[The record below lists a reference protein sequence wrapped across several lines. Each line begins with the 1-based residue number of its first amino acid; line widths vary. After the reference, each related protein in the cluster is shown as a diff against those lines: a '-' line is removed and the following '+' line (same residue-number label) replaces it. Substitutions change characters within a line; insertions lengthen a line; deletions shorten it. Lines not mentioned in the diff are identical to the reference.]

1 MLKRISLRW
10 RLTILTTL
18 LMALCCICLSLLLSA
33 SAYRMASTIEAI
45 PVQPAQSTDDLPL
58 EETMLPILP
67 STSSATAQQ
76 ARGDYGYESLFFT
89 LVAMVIGGCLTY
101 YVAGKALEPVKA
113 FNKQVKNIHVHNLKE
128 TIEVP
133 PTGDEIAE
141 LAASFNDMTEKL
153 DRAFS
158 VQKRFSADAAHELRT
173 PLAVMQTK
181 LDVFRKKGAHTP
193 EEYEALTAAF
203 QKQLGRLRSLVTQL
217 LDMANM
223 EGEWRKESVCLLP
236 LLEDVRADLSCV
248 AEQQH
253 VSLSLSGE
261 GGSVE
266 GNPDLLHRAFYNLV
280 ENGIKY
286 NVPGGSV
293 SMAVQSGMGQVRVCV
308 SDTEQGIPTAM
319 KEQVFQPFVRVDKSR
334 SREMGGAGLGLPMV
348 AAIVRQHGG
357 TVSVTDRE
365 GGGSCFTVT
374 LPTHL

>member
-18 LMALCCICLSLLLSA
+18 LMALCCICLSLVLSV
-33 SAYRMASTIEAI
+33 SAYRMANTIEAI
-45 PVQPAQSTDDLPL
+45 PVQPAYSIGDLPL
-58 EETMLPILP
+58 EETMPPILP
-67 STSSATAQQ
+67 ATSSDVAQQ

-158 VQKRFSADAAHELRT
+158 IQKRFSADAAHELRT

-181 LDVFRKKGAHTP
+181 LDVFRKKGQHTP

-203 QKQLGRLRSLVTQL
+203 QKQLGRLRSLVTEL

-223 EGEWRKESVCLLP
+223 EGEWTAAQVP
-236 LLEDVRADLSCV
+236 LLELLEEVQTDLSSV
-248 AEQQH
+248 AEGKT
-253 VSLSLSGE
+253 VSITLSGGE
-261 GGSVE
+261 AYAW
-266 GNPDLLHRAFYNLV
+266 GNPELLYRAFYNLV

-286 NVPGGSV
+286 NVPGGRVAIEIQQGKDQVMV
-293 SMAVQSGMGQVRVCV
+293 SV
-308 SDTEQGIPTAM
+308 SDTGPGIPQAM
-319 KEQVFQPFVRVDKSR
+319 REQVFEPFFRVDKSR
-334 SREMGGAGLGLPMV
+334 SREMGGAGLGLSMV
-348 AAIVRQHGG
+348 DAIVRQHGG
-357 TVSVTDRE
+357 TVSLADCQ

-374 LPTHL
+374 LPIHP

>member
-18 LMALCCICLSLLLSA
+18 LMALCCICLSLVLSV
-33 SAYRMASTIEAI
+33 SAYRMANTIEAI
-45 PVQPAQSTDDLPL
+45 PVQPAQSIDDLPL

-76 ARGDYGYESLFFT
+76 ARGDYLYESLFFT

-113 FNKQVKNIHVHNLKE
+113 FNRQVKNIHVHNLKE
-128 TIEVP
+128 TLEVP

-158 VQKRFSADAAHELRT
+158 IQKRFSADAAHELRT

-181 LDVFRKKGAHTP
+181 LDVFRKKGQHTP

-203 QKQLGRLRSLVTQL
+203 QKQLGRLRSLVTEL

-223 EGEWRKESVCLLP
+223 EEDWSVEPVSLLD
-236 LLEDVRADLSCV
+236 LLEDVQADLSCV
-248 AEQQH
+248 AEGRD
-253 VSLSLSGE
+253 VAVSLSGE
-261 GGSVE
+261 ACSVQ
-266 GNPDLLHRAFYNLV
+266 GNPHLLYRAFYNLV

-286 NVPGGSV
+286 NVPGGRV
-293 SMAVQSGMGQVRVCV
+293 AVEVRQGKGQVTVSV
-308 SDTEQGIPTAM
+308 SDTGPGIPRAM
-319 KEQVFQPFVRVDKSR
+319 QEQVFEPFFRVDKSR
-334 SREMGGAGLGLPMV
+334 SREMGGAGLGLSMV
-348 AAIVRQHGG
+348 AAILRQHGG
-357 TVSVTDRE
+357 TVSLTDRE

-374 LPTHL
+374 LPIHP

>member
-18 LMALCCICLSLLLSA
+18 LMALCCICLSLVLSA
-33 SAYRMASTIEAI
+33 SAYRMANTIEAI
-45 PVQPAQSTDDLPL
+45 PVQPAYSIGGLPL
-58 EETMLPILP
+58 EETMPPILP
-67 STSSATAQQ
+67 ATSSDVAQQ
-76 ARGDYGYESLFFT
+76 ARGGYRYESLFFT

-141 LAASFNDMTEKL
+141 LAASFNNMTEKL

-158 VQKRFSADAAHELRT
+158 IQKRFSADAAHELRT

-181 LDVFRKKGAHTP
+181 LDVFRKKGQHTP

-203 QKQLGRLRSLVTQL
+203 QKQLGRLRSLVTEL

-223 EGEWRKESVCLLP
+223 EGEWAAAQVP
-236 LLEDVRADLSCV
+236 LLELLEEVQTDLSSV
-248 AEQQH
+248 AEGKT
-253 VSLSLSGE
+253 VTISLSGGE
-261 GGSVE
+261 AYAW
-266 GNPDLLHRAFYNLV
+266 GNPELLYRAFYNLV

-286 NVPGGSV
+286 NVPGGRVAIEIQQGKDQVTV
-293 SMAVQSGMGQVRVCV
+293 SV
-308 SDTEQGIPTAM
+308 SDTGPGIPQAM
-319 KEQVFQPFVRVDKSR
+319 QEQVFEPFFRVDKSR
-334 SREMGGAGLGLPMV
+334 SREVGGAGLGLSMV
-348 AAIVRQHGG
+348 DAIVRQHGG
-357 TVSVTDRE
+357 TVSLTDR
-365 GGGSCFTVT
+365 
-374 LPTHL
+374 

>member
-18 LMALCCICLSLLLSA
+18 LMALCCICLSLVLSV
-33 SAYRMASTIEAI
+33 SAYRMANTIEAI
-45 PVQPAQSTDDLPL
+45 PVQPAQSIDDLPL

-76 ARGDYGYESLFFT
+76 ARGDYLYESLFFT

-113 FNKQVKNIHVHNLKE
+113 FNRQVKNIHVHNLKE
-128 TIEVP
+128 TLEVP

-158 VQKRFSADAAHELRT
+158 IQKRFSADAAHELRT

-181 LDVFRKKGAHTP
+181 LDVFRKKGQHTP

-203 QKQLGRLRSLVTQL
+203 QKQLGRLRSLVTEL

-223 EGEWRKESVCLLP
+223 EEDWSVEPVSLLD
-236 LLEDVRADLSCV
+236 LLEDVQADLSCV
-248 AEQQH
+248 AEGRD
-253 VSLSLSGE
+253 VAVSLSGE
-261 GGSVE
+261 ACSVQ
-266 GNPDLLHRAFYNLV
+266 GNPHLLYRAFYNLV

-286 NVPGGSV
+286 NVPGGRV
-293 SMAVQSGMGQVRVCV
+293 AVEVRQGKGQVTVSV
-308 SDTEQGIPTAM
+308 SDTGPGIPRAM
-319 KEQVFQPFVRVDKSR
+319 QEQVFEPFFRVDKSR
-334 SREMGGAGLGLPMV
+334 SREMGGAGLGLSMV
-348 AAIVRQHGG
+348 AAILRQHGG
-357 TVSVTDRE
+357 TVSLTDRE
-365 GGGSCFTVT
+365 GGGSC
-374 LPTHL
+374 LP